1 MDGKRHGATCLKG
14 GIMENKIAQAATN
27 EIRRIRQQRDRWR
40 LLAAVGI
47 ALNVLALILWGMGV

>member
-1 MDGKRHGATCLKG
+1 
-14 GIMENKIAQAATN
+14 MENKIAQAATD

-40 LLAAVGI
+40 LIAAVGI